1 MARSPEQERETQRRK
16 ELVYSLKK
24 QQPHL
29 TAFEISIQTGV
40 PAATVATYLKYLT
53 RLPELAQK
61 SNIPISDIPYA
72 WVKDDKA
79 SFMVRNPL
87 FEEGNIH
94 NVIADAIKDLE
105 TRAPVYPKIEYKRLQ
120 DPCCLIIN
128 ITDLHI
134 GGETEKA
141 KVRAMEGVQDVI
153 LRAYPYNIEKIIFVG
168 GNDIMHI
175 DNPHRTT
182 TKGTPVPSD
191 VPWHT
196 MFNEARE
203 LYIEIL
209 ETLMTIA
216 PIEYV
221 HVLSN
226 HDEVLGYTL
235 SQVMQAWFRNCPNI
249 SFNVNHQERKYMTY
263 GDNFIGFTHGHGAK
277 DDQLPALAAHE
288 AAEQWG
294 QTKHRYIY
302 CGHIHHRRAIKF
314 KSGKDYTGLTLEWLR
329 SSTDPNDYE
338 QRMGFITPAGI
349 TSYIHSKEDGQIA
362 RLDKNF

>member
-1 MARSPEQERETQRRK
+1 MGRSTQQEQETKQRQ
-16 ELVYSLKK
+16 EIVVALK
-24 QQPHL
+24 QQNPSL
-29 TAFEISIQTGV
+29 TAFDIAMQTGI
-40 PAATVATYLKYLT
+40 PARTVAGYIQLIT
-53 RLPELAQK
+53 RLPELAGQA
-61 SNIPISDIPYA
+61 NIPIKDIPYA
-72 WVKDDKA
+72 WLKEDKA
-79 SFMVRNPL
+79 SFMVKNPL
-87 FEEGNIH
+87 FEVS
-94 NVIADAIKDLE
+94 NVHSIIADAIKDLE
-105 TRAPVYPKIEYKRLQ
+105 SRAPQYPKIEYKALK
-120 DPCCLIIN
+120 DPCALIIN

-134 GGETEKA
+134 GGDTPKA
-141 KVRAMEGVQDVI
+141 KIRALEGVQDVI

-175 DNPHRTT
+175 DTPLRTT

-209 ETLMTIA
+209 ETLMPIA

-235 SQVMQAWFRNCPNI
+235 SQVMQAWFRNCENI
-249 SFNVNHQERKYMTY
+249 SFNVSHQERKYLKW
-263 GDNFIGFTHGHGAK
+263 GQNFIGFTHGHGAK

-288 AAEQWG
+288 ASEMWG
-294 QTKHRYIY
+294 TTKHRYIY

-349 TSYIHSKEDGQIA
+349 TTYIHSKDEGQIA